1 MFKRVFE
8 ADRYTW
14 KGWDHFQ
21 QYVQLSVLSYNFLV
35 LARLL
40 L

>member
-1 MFKRVFE
+1 LR
-8 ADRYTW
+8 RCTW

-21 QYVQLSVLSYNFLV
+21 QYVHLSVVSFNLVV

-40 L
+40 IR